1 MRHIIGPIIF
11 LAIIVIVVV
20 RKSRYYRKVFTD
32 DHFGEIARWAS
43 RVIEKHPVV
52 DPSEEDGTAFLTSA
66 GLTLLYTS
74 EVTDGDRVVHFSVSQ
89 RTGYTTHA
97 VGNRV
102 LFLLIRLLRN
112 NKCEANLFR
121 TQSSVHHA
129 VFTIPAD
136 TAWAVESAEAVV
148 RDLENCPEL
157 PIENVE
163 LPQPGASTNAQ
174 TPYR

>member
-11 LAIIVIVVV
+11 LAIIVFVVV
-20 RKSRYYRKVFTD
+20 RRSRYYRKVYTD
-32 DHFGEIARWAS
+32 DHFDEIARWAS
-43 RVIEKHPVV
+43 GVIEKHPVE
-52 DPSEEDGTAFLTSA
+52 DPSEDDGTAFLTSA

-121 TQSSVHHA
+121 TQTSVHHA
-129 VFTIPAD
+129 VFSMPAD
-136 TAWAVESAEAVV
+136 TAWVIEPAEDVV
-148 RDLENCPEL
+148 RDMENCPEL
-157 PIENVE
+157 PIENVK
-163 LPQPGASTNAQ
+163 LPQPGDPASVRN
-174 TPYR
+174 P